1 MNRLFSFDNEKKFEI
16 ICRNNK
22 SSDIN
27 ELREIILYLTG
38 YTIPI
43 SELIDNEG
51 KLLSLQTICIVNSD
65 KIETMKNKKDLLKKT
80 SFVGLFLSATGM
92 IWYLFSNSPSTQ
104 KEQENVKGFFG
115 TIFSDFV
122 DRLAVIKDS
131 VFTGTTPKPEN
142 VLFQKYQTEVS
153 KLSELQQQYMKDY
166 IRAVDKTSL
175 IPVNKKTMIDR
186 KLKEINDDNQK
197 QEEYKLYADKVL
209 RESLYKPLPKPE
221 PKKKTATQEAS
232 KGKTATPA
240 KTATAP
246 PEQAATP
253 AKTATAPPKQAATTP
268 DPTPAELQPHEFSNT
283 GIYFDY
289 VRAYMDRVFVQ
300 NKDQLV
306 NISIFTFVILIAVF
320 IFYITKKYLVKKNGH
335 EKISKFKSE
344 YELLHFEKLNYS
356 ESCVSISINVDEQ
369 TQIENLMKNNTFLN
383 SLCFIR
389 PSGEKRTSLQEVCM
403 AIKLYGSG
411 IPLKQDSIHHVEQT
425 IPLVVEEKVLS
436 SKKNKKRQPKTQK
449 KTTINVPVEQFVLSS
464 KKIIKKRQPKTKK

>member
-22 SSDIN
+22 SYDIN

-51 KLLSLQTICIVNSD
+51 KLLSLQTICTVNSD
-65 KIETMKNKKDLLKKT
+65 KVETMKNNKDLLKKT

-92 IWYLFSNSPSTQ
+92 IWYLFANAPSKQ

-131 VFTGTTPKPEN
+131 VFTSTTPKPKN

-153 KLSELQQQYMKDY
+153 QLSQLQQQYMKDY
-166 IRAVDKTSL
+166 IRAVDKTSFIL
-175 IPVNKKTMIDR
+175 VNKKTMIDR
-186 KLKEINDDNQK
+186 KLQEIRDDNQK
-197 QEEYKLYADKVL
+197 AGDKLYSDKVL
-209 RESLYKPLPKPE
+209 LEGLYKPLS
-221 PKKKTATQEAS
+221 KKKTS
-232 KGKTATPA
+232 KGKAATAPPEQ
-240 KTATAP
+240 TATAP
-246 PEQAATP
+246 PEQAAT
-253 AKTATAPPKQAATTP
+253 TP
-268 DPTPAELQPHEFSNT
+268 EPTPADFQPHEFSNT

-289 VRAYMDRVFVQ
+289 VRAYVDRVFVQ

-335 EKISKFKSE
+335 EKLSKLKSE
-344 YELLHFEKLNYS
+344 YELLQFEKLNYS
-356 ESCVSISINVDEQ
+356 ESCVSISSSVGEQ

-411 IPLKQDSIHHVEQT
+411 IPLNQEPIHHVEQT
-425 IPLVVEEKVLS
+425 IPLVIEEKVLS
-436 SKKNKKRQPKTQK
+436 SKKNKKRQPKTK
-449 KTTINVPVEQFVLSS
+449 KTETIRVPVEQLVLSS